1 MTVPNKPTVGETAWG
16 SKLNTA
22 LDWLDANKT
31 NVDLSSVGTTILP
44 TTDNAVALGSSTK
57 RFSSIYLGP
66 GTLNITDSVLNTNSA
81 IGVANGVFNISGIS
95 KAQFP
100 NVKLTTLTFNDNSTM
115 TTAAK
120 PLYNGS
126 FEDTSTN
133 QVSGGT
139 TTANLVTV
147 NSTTTSNGVS
157 VVSGSKITFANAG
170 DYYVNFLGQFKF
182 TGGGSNY
189 DVTVWMAKGS
199 GSGSSSAVANTSS
212 TFTLTS
218 SQGSQIMANVTDIVT
233 VAAGDYIQF
242 YWYTSVA
249 PSAGPNG
256 IYLATTAAGT
266 NPTRPAS
273 PAVKINVF
281 NVG

>member
-1 MTVPNKPTVGETAWG
+1 MPLVKPTIGETNWG
-16 SKLNTA
+16 GKLNTA
-22 LDWLDANKT
+22 LDYLNTDTTSLLN
-31 NVDLSSVGTTILP
+31 LSNNIVP
-44 TTDNAVALGSSTK
+44 TTTNTLTLGTSTK
-57 RFSSIYLGP
+57 RFASIYLGP
-66 GTLNITDSVLNTNSA
+66 GTLYVTDQTLGTDAAVSVN
-81 IGVANGVFNISGIS
+81 NGVFNINGIIQ
-95 KAQFP
+95 AQLP
-100 NVKLTTLTFNDNSTM
+100 NVKLTTLTFNDNTTM

-133 QVSGGT
+133 QVSGGI

-147 NSTTTSNGVS
+147 NTTTTSNGVS
-157 VVSGSKITFANAG
+157 IVSGSKITFANAG
-170 DYYVNFLGQFKF
+170 DYHVNFLGQFKF
-182 TGGGSNY
+182 TGGASSY
-189 DVTVWMAKGS
+189 DVTVWIAKGS
-199 GSGSSSAVANTSS
+199 GAGASSPIANTAS

-218 SQGSQIMANVTDIVT
+218 SQGSQIMANVTDIIN

-266 NPTRPAS
+266 SPTRPAS
-273 PAVKINVF
+273 PAVKINIF